1 MSISLVTSQIKRLE
15 SEIDSLRRK
24 MQKETQNEADALN
37 NISKSTKKLNNS
49 KTSAS
54 LNSAIRDFDN
64 ANRKLNRSQ
73 EEKAYLSKSLAKKER
88 MLNDKRDR
96 LMTLHYKHM
105 REDIDEIES
114 FYTDKEAEIQ
124 RKIDHSKQKPFDVFI
139 SHATDDKDDFVT
151 KLTEGLKDEGIRLW
165 YDSDEIGWGQS
176 IRQRIDRGLTNSRF
190 FIVVLSTSYIN
201 SHWTNYELDGI
212 LQRVAGSGENILL
225 PIWHNISKDEI
236 DAFSLTL
243 SDKFALN
250 TDQHDVE
257 EMIGALV
264 SLIKHNSVNA

>member
-15 SEIDSLRRK
+15 GEIDSLRLK

-49 KTSAS
+49 RTSAS

-64 ANRKLNRSQ
+64 ANRKLNRAQ
-73 EEKAYLSKSLAKKER
+73 GEKAELSKRLAKKEK

-114 FYTDKEAEIQ
+114 FYTSKEAEIQ
-124 RKIDHSKQKPFDVFI
+124 QKIDYSKQKPFDVFI

-151 KLTEGLKDEGIRLW
+151 QLTD
-165 YDSDEIGWGQS
+165 
-176 IRQRIDRGLTNSRF
+176 
-190 FIVVLSTSYIN
+190 
-201 SHWTNYELDGI
+201 
-212 LQRVAGSGENILL
+212 
-225 PIWHNISKDEI
+225 
-236 DAFSLTL
+236 
-243 SDKFALN
+243 
-250 TDQHDVE
+250 
-257 EMIGALV
+257 
-264 SLIKHNSVNA
+264 